1 MDFFFFSEM
10 FKLDLKILVILSRS
24 NHLNCNFLSKGSL
37 VICFF
42 FLLGGI
48 LLTQSCFLNGW
59 NSWSNSI

>member
-24 NHLNCNFLSKGSL
+24 NHLNFNFLSKGSL

-42 FLLGGI
+42 FPAWWHFAHSVMLFKWLE
-48 LLTQSCFLNGW
+48 FVVK
-59 NSWSNSI
+59 